1 MNGFSNKIISII
13 KDCDCF
19 GKPLTFRINHERE
32 YKSLLGGLSTIIF
45 VMISIIYVTYMT
57 SRFLLRKNLE
67 FIYSTKVVDE
77 GAFLN
82 FTDINFNLAFG
93 VQFTLN
99 GTNAIEKSKKYLKFS
114 MTSNSWNGGTNNITK
129 YHYGLKNCELSDFHV
144 KLEKLFVKNNL
155 NNMFCPI
162 INETSNYTIYGGY
175 TDIYFKFIEIQIK
188 LSEYGIKNREEVK
201 NYLDLYPIE
210 MIIYFLDSSIDYKNR
225 YNPTSIYINSL
236 NRWLDL
242 DLKKESQIF
251 LSPFEFSNDENLI
264 IANGKTLKGTIFEKS
279 QDTSHFIANRTIDD
293 VLGVFIVK
301 VSPKA
306 IQLDRTYQKIPS
318 FIADLTSIIEE
329 ILTILIL
336 IVNYFETLLIDKK
349 LIQKTLKF
357 KGSKYYDIDYLLST
371 FHKKEINLNIIN
383 LITKQK
389 LNIQREDQ
397 FKTTNEKTNKL
408 INDIKFSTLFKNR
421 ENDVRNHTENLIN
434 YYNSNINETN
444 NNNINNNNNNNKK
457 VKNYLNNRNKN
468 NQNTNRDSNEKHS
481 FSNSNVEL
489 INKIGNT
496 NLNENNQNGININ
509 NNNNVTYSNNNS
521 YKNITSNNNN
531 KSILKKHLTMNKHK
545 TNNFFVN
552 VNYGINHGK
561 SLPKKK
567 ISSLS
572 HSSKLSKSFSST
584 PNESFN
590 LKEINI
596 CEIIFANLCSCFS
609 YKLKKRKILFQ
620 KCEKKMYYYLDI
632 FVYIKKIQEID
643 IIKYCLLDN
652 DQIVLFDYL
661 TTPPIKLSEKNKGVY
676 KEFEKLQ
683 KPYIVLNKNEINK
696 LFGIYK
702 KIAQKHHLNFEDIK
716 LLRLVNADI
725 DFLK

>member
-1 MNGFSNKIISII
+1 MNGFNNKLISII

-45 VMISIIYVTYMT
+45 VMISLIYITYMT

-82 FTDINFNLAFG
+82 FTEINFNLAFG

-114 MTSNSWNGGTNNITK
+114 MTSNSWNGGTSNITK
-129 YHYGLKNCELSDFHV
+129 YKYGLKNCELKDFDPKV
-144 KLEKLFVKNNL
+144 EKLFVKNNL

-188 LSEYGIKNREEVK
+188 LSEYGIENREEVK

-251 LSPFEFSNDENLI
+251 ISPFEFSNDENLI
-264 IANGKTLKGTIFEKS
+264 IANGKTLKGAIFEKS
-279 QDTSHFIANRTIDD
+279 QDTSHFIANRTNDD

-389 LNIQREDQ
+389 LNIQRENQ

-408 INDIKFSTLFKNR
+408 INDIKFSTVFKKK
-421 ENDVRNHTENLIN
+421 ENDVKIHTENL
-434 YYNSNINETN
+434 YKYCNSNINEN
-444 NNNINNNNNNNKK
+444 NKNDKKIKNYINNNNNNK
-457 VKNYLNNRNKN
+457 
-468 NQNTNRDSNEKHS
+468 NTNRESNEKHS

-496 NLNENNQNGININ
+496 NLNENNQNGINN
-509 NNNNVTYSNNNS
+509 NITYSNNNNYELMCAS
-521 YKNITSNNNN
+521 NN
-531 KSILKKHLTMNKHK
+531 KSILKKHFTINKQK
-545 TNNFFVN
+545 TNNFFIN
-552 VNYGINHGK
+552 SNYGITQGK
-561 SLPKKK
+561 SLIKKK
-567 ISSLS
+567 LTSLT
-572 HSSKLSKSFSST
+572 HSSKLSKSLSSS

-590 LKEINI
+590 LKQINI
-596 CEIIFANLCSCFS
+596 CEIIFANFCSCFS
-609 YKLKKRKILFQ
+609 YKLKKRKMLFQ

-683 KPYIVLNKNEINK
+683 KPYIILNKNEINK

>member
-1 MNGFSNKIISII
+1 MKGNNNKLISII

-32 YKSLLGGLSTIIF
+32 YKSLLGGVSTIIF
-45 VMISIIYVTYMT
+45 VMISLVYITYMT

-93 VQFTLN
+93 VQYTLN
-99 GTNAIEKSKKYLKFS
+99 GTNAIEKSKKYLEFS
-114 MTSNSWNGGTNNITK
+114 MTSNSWNGGTSNITK
-129 YHYGLKNCELSDFHV
+129 YKYGLKKCELADFDTKV
-144 KLEKLFVKNNL
+144 EKLFVKNNL
-155 NNMFCPI
+155 QNMFCPI
-162 INETSNYTIYGGY
+162 LNETSNYTIYGGY
-175 TDIYFKFIEIQIK
+175 TDVYFKFFEIQIK

-225 YNPTSIYINSL
+225 YNPTSIYFNSL

-264 IANGKTLKGTIFEKS
+264 IANGKILKGAIFEKS
-279 QDTSHFIANRTIDD
+279 QDTSHFIANRSTDD

-336 IVNYFETLLIDKK
+336 IINYFETLLIDKK

-357 KGSKYYDIDYLLST
+357 KGSKYYDIDYLLSA

-389 LNIQREDQ
+389 LNIQRENQ

-408 INDIKFSTLFKNR
+408 INDIKFSTVFKKK
-421 ENDVRNHTENLIN
+421 ENDVKIHTENLFN
-434 YYNSNINETN
+434 YCNSNLNEESKSN
-444 NNNINNNNNNNKK
+444 KKIINNNNNI
-457 VKNYLNNRNKN
+457 KNTNT
-468 NQNTNRDSNEKHS
+468 NTNRENNEKHS

-496 NLNENNQNGININ
+496 NLNGNNQNGINN
-509 NNNNVTYSNNNS
+509 NITNSNNNDYVAS
-521 YKNITSNNNN
+521 SN
-531 KSILKKHLTMNKHK
+531 KSILKKHFTINKQK
-545 TNNFFVN
+545 TNNFFIN
-552 VNYGINHGK
+552 SNYGITHGK
-561 SLPKKK
+561 TFIKKK
-567 ISSLS
+567 LS
-572 HSSKLSKSFSST
+572 TLTHSSKLSKSFSSS
-584 PNESFN
+584 PNENFN
-590 LKEINI
+590 LKQINI
-596 CEIIFANLCSCFS
+596 CEIIFANFCSCFS
-609 YKLKKRKILFQ
+609 YRLKKRKILFQ

-661 TTPPIKLSEKNKGVY
+661 TTPPIKLSVKNKGVY
-676 KEFEKLQ
+676 KEFEKIQ
-683 KPYIVLNKNEINK
+683 KPYIILNKNEINK
-696 LFGIYK
+696 IFGIYK
-702 KIAQKHHLNFEDIK
+702 KIAQKPQLNFEDIK

-725 DFLK
+725 EFLK

>member
-1 MNGFSNKIISII
+1 MKGNNNKLISII

-32 YKSLLGGLSTIIF
+32 YKSLLGGVSTIIF
-45 VMISIIYVTYMT
+45 VMISLVYITYMT

-93 VQFTLN
+93 VQYTLN
-99 GTNAIEKSKKYLKFS
+99 GTNAIEKSKKYLEFS
-114 MTSNSWNGGTNNITK
+114 MTSNSWNGGTSNITK
-129 YHYGLKNCELSDFHV
+129 YKYGLKKCELADFDAKV
-144 KLEKLFVKNNL
+144 EKLFVKNNL
-155 NNMFCPI
+155 QNMFCPI
-162 INETSNYTIYGGY
+162 LNETSNYTIYGGY
-175 TDIYFKFIEIQIK
+175 TDVYFKFFEIQIK

-264 IANGKTLKGTIFEKS
+264 IANGKTLKGAIFEKS
-279 QDTSHFIANRTIDD
+279 QDTSHFIANRTTDD

-389 LNIQREDQ
+389 LNIQRENQ

-408 INDIKFSTLFKNR
+408 INDIKFSTVFKKK
-421 ENDVRNHTENLIN
+421 ENDVKIHTENLFN
-434 YYNSNINETN
+434 YCNS
-444 NNNINNNNNNNKK
+444 
-457 VKNYLNNRNKN
+457 
-468 NQNTNRDSNEKHS
+468 
-481 FSNSNVEL
+481 
-489 INKIGNT
+489 
-496 NLNENNQNGININ
+496 NLNEESKSNKKKLNIIIILKIQIQIQ
-509 NNNNVTYSNNNS
+509 TEKIM
-521 YKNITSNNNN
+521 KNIHFL
-531 KSILKKHLTMNKHK
+531 IRM
-545 TNNFFVN
+545 
-552 VNYGINHGK
+552 
-561 SLPKKK
+561 
-567 ISSLS
+567 
-572 HSSKLSKSFSST
+572 
-584 PNESFN
+584 
-590 LKEINI
+590 
-596 CEIIFANLCSCFS
+596 
-609 YKLKKRKILFQ
+609 
-620 KCEKKMYYYLDI
+620 
-632 FVYIKKIQEID
+632 
-643 IIKYCLLDN
+643 
-652 DQIVLFDYL
+652 
-661 TTPPIKLSEKNKGVY
+661 
-676 KEFEKLQ
+676 
-683 KPYIVLNKNEINK
+683 LN
-696 LFGIYK
+696 
-702 KIAQKHHLNFEDIK
+702 
-716 LLRLVNADI
+716 
-725 DFLK
+725 